1 MAAMSNNLSST
12 ADMHAGVEPCCVHNM
27 CRTVARLGASVGVCT
42 DAPCRCQCARCPR
55 PCARL
60 HCTLPRT
67 SQCPSSAHTK
77 CTPGSTLGASART
90 HTRSC
95 SHHGCSSA
103 PVTKLHARV
112 MRRAPQLDPRCSLGA
127 STGSSRRQGGRTG
140 LAELEGEEHVRV
152 QARRGR
158 RGRLQPPPAS
168 RPTCAPPASSASCAV
183 RAGASMACPS

>member
-1 MAAMSNNLSST
+1 
-12 ADMHAGVEPCCVHNM
+12 
-27 CRTVARLGASVGVCT
+27 
-42 DAPCRCQCARCPR
+42 
-55 PCARL
+55 L

-158 RGRLQPPPAS
+158 RGRRESWREHGLSQLSTAVPAGRGRLFRHSRSPPPPILQACTGAAS
-168 RPTCAPPASSASCAV
+168 GRSCLWGPWAPCALSILGAQPAGHVCGRPEV
-183 RAGASMACPS
+183 